1 MIKHR
6 VGIPESSWYN
16 FREMA
21 KDSIGEVKLV
31 GGSSQGHAEFM
42 MFYDIKVQ
50 DDETYFYLKLK
61 YGMIDGVEDVKKL
74 AATKGI
80 CND

>member
-1 MIKHR
+1 MIKYR
-6 VGIPESSWYN
+6 VGIPESLWSN
-16 FREMA
+16 FREIE

-31 GGSSQGHAEFM
+31 GGSSRGLAGFT
-42 MFYDIKVQ
+42 MFYDIEVP